1 MRPLNPLLTVIRTIR
16 SSSYELAQC
25 EMPCELHQLLLLC
38 ILLLLHA
45 NDAVDI
51 VVMLVVRIFD
61 TTSVG
66 FAPTSDTFRQ
76 DLI

>member
-1 MRPLNPLLTVIRTIR
+1 M
-16 SSSYELAQC
+16 S
-25 EMPCELHQLLLLC
+25 CELHQLLLLC

-61 TTSVG
+61 TSVG